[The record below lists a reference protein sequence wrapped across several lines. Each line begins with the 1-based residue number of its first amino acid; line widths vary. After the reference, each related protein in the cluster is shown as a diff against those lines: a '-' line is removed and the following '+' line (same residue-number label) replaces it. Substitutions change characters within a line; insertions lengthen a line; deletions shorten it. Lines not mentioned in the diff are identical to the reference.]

1 MSIDKKHFGSLLHN
15 EREQRGL
22 TLKQVAEKSG
32 LSVSYLSDIENGRTV
47 PSIEALHN
55 LTAAYGEQLSI
66 GWKREGAEM
75 YELSRAE
82 WALVQAVRSRDL
94 PGVIAYMGAIMVDE
108 IKERSSVS

>member
-1 MSIDKKHFGSLLHN
+1 MIDKKHFGSLLRN
-15 EREQRGL
+15 ERETRKL
-22 TLKQVAEKSG
+22 TLKQVSELSG

-47 PSIEALHN
+47 PSIDALFN
-55 LTAAYGEQLSI
+55 LTSAYGEQLSI

-94 PGVIAYMGAIMVDE
+94 SGMVTYLGAIMVDE
-108 IKERSSVS
+108 IKER